1 MSSKRGGPAA
11 PCSARQREH
20 RGIWGS
26 RAPCGGA
33 HCREHIPLD
42 GQHGTTCTHPCPP
55 EEVPPCTPAPRKG
68 SASVTSTW
76 CPSLGVTV
84 SPSADPCSFSW
95 PKPPAVFL
103 SSWKKEAFL
112 CPPFLVSPGGRQS
125 PAPPIPNWG
134 RSQDPTQEAPALGM
148 NHGCEHLS
156 KATLRSFL
164 KEQADIRRE
173 GNASRPAGAC

>member
-1 MSSKRGGPAA
+1 MRG
-11 PCSARQREH
+11 PCCPLLSTSEGAQRH
-20 RGIWGS
+20 LGLPSPMWGS
-26 RAPCGGA
+26 TLQG
-33 HCREHIPLD
+33 
-42 GQHGTTCTHPCPP
+42 THPSGWAAWNHMHSPLPP
-55 EEVPPCTPAPRKG
+55 RGSSTVPPAPRKG

-76 CPSLGVTV
+76 CPSLGVIV